1 MQRGLPAC
9 SLNGNKLGKGEKA
22 FVRAGRN
29 HGLPNSVTIY
39 ALFNDNAMPAIS
51 QFLDL
56 DEEKNAAIH
65 GVLQLPKIEDACS
78 DNMVNDDKVATLK
91 ASIEASAFP
100 KISILLGPYEE
111 IDADTVSYLNT
122 DISLYPKLLHAVAML
137 ANEGEIRLED
147 FTAYSKAMNEFNKTD
162 SNENWRV
169 LKKAV

>member
-1 MQRGLPAC
+1 
-9 SLNGNKLGKGEKA
+9 
-22 FVRAGRN
+22 
-29 HGLPNSVTIY
+29 
-39 ALFNDNAMPAIS
+39 MPAIS

-56 DEEKNAAIH
+56 DEGKNAAVH

-78 DNMVNDDKVATLK
+78 DNMVNDDKL
-91 ASIEASAFP
+91 P
-100 KISILLGPYEE
+100 RPYEE